1 MFRRARHG
9 RTNLTVIDAV
19 LLVVVIAIVCATAVP
34 LIEAANRRAQQS
46 VLAQNLHTLR
56 SQIELYKAEHGGQP
70 PLLHE
75 GTLPQMVQ
83 PTSADGVPGPA
94 GGKYPFGP
102 YLWSGVPVNPVT
114 GRSVIAAA
122 KTFPP
127 TAASGNSGW
136 LYHQETGQIVP
147 DLDEY
152 LGQHQP
158 E

>member
-1 MFRRARHG
+1 MSRSARHG

-19 LLVVVIAIVCATAVP
+19 LLAVVIAIVCATAVP
-34 LIEAANRRAQQS
+34 LIEAASRRAKDS
-46 VLAQNLHTLR
+46 TLAQNLHTLR

-75 GTLPQMVQ
+75 GTLPQMTQ
-83 PTSADGVPGPA
+83 PTNADGVPGPV

-102 YLWSGVPVNPVT
+102 YFRTGVPVNPFT
-114 GRSVIAAA
+114 GRSVIVAAA
-122 KTFPP
+122 TFPP
-127 TAASGNSGW
+127 TAASGNGGW

-147 DLDEY
+147 DLEAY
-152 LGQHQP
+152 LGQHAA